1 MLGLGAVA
9 GQAPAEGGGG
19 QDLAEDGPLGAW
31 WVIEHGSVGLVHD
44 LPALQVELVPRLS
57 VCLAHCATASCPVG
71 LAAASLAASLA
82 AASLAASLAAIPA
95 SLAASLAAASR
106 YTRPPFNGAAAVK
119 RLSDICFRWCFPSW
133 LQTRTKIF

>member
-44 LPALQVELVPRLS
+44 LPAFQVELVPRLS

-71 LAAASLAASLA
+71 LA